1 MTERVLRTSMRVL
14 LGLLGVIAFGAG
26 AVTALSE
33 FRALRDGSALVPTLL
48 AGVVCVVAA
57 VGGVLLM
64 RGALRGR
71 LTVRRPGHRPPI
83 L

>member
-1 MTERVLRTSMRVL
+1 MERVLPTSMRVL

-26 AVTALSE
+26 ALTAFSE
-33 FRALRDGSALVPTLL
+33 FRALRNGSARLPILL
-48 AGVVCVVAA
+48 AGGICALAA

-71 LTVRRPGHRPPI
+71 ITVRRPGHRPPI